1 MSGTLRAVG
10 LALVTALLLAAVV
23 GCGSSSDGSTTSGS
37 AGAEGHA
44 AKQVRLAYFAPG
56 TANALSA
63 GHQKGIEQTARKM
76 GATVTTFDAK
86 LDPREQLNQIQT
98 ATTSGKFDAFVI
110 FPLDGNA
117 IAPVVR
123 QSIEKGIKVV
133 SIFSTIGP
141 DPNKLEPQV
150 PGLSS
155 TVATEINDAGRRLGE
170 LTIDAC
176 GNHAPCKVAYLPGLA
191 NFFPEKVRLDAFK
204 RAIAGSHVD
213 LVAVQNGQYAAAPA
227 LKVTQDILQAHP
239 DLSVVTTSGDQMTE
253 GAAQAVA
260 SAGKT
265 DSVQLVG
272 GGASVKGV
280 DAVRAGRWF
289 GSYVILPET
298 EGQLGARYAIEAARG
313 EKVPVTVR
321 SIDKSPIGP
330 LLTKSNAA
338 RFTGQWDG

>member
-1 MSGTLRAVG
+1 MLRALG
-10 LALVTALLLAAVV
+10 PLLTAALVLATC
-23 GCGSSSDGSTTSGS
+23 GCGSSSETSTAKGASASGAQAS
-37 AGAEGHA
+37 
-44 AKQVRLAYFAPG
+44 KRVRLAYFAPG

-63 GHQKGIEQTARKM
+63 GHQKGIEEAADRL

-98 ATTSGKFDAFVI
+98 ATSSGKFDAFVI

-123 QSIEKGIKVV
+123 QAIQQGVKVV

-155 TVATEINDAGRRLGE
+155 TVATGIDDAGRRLGQ
-170 LTIDAC
+170 LTVDAC
-176 GNHAPCKVAYLPGLA
+176 GHQDPCKVAYLPGLA

-227 LKVTQDILQAHP
+227 LKVTQDVLQAHP
-239 DLSVVTTSGDQMTE
+239 DLDVVTTSGDQMTE

-260 SAGKT
+260 SAGKA
-265 DSVQLVG
+265 DSVRLIG
-272 GGASVKGV
+272 GGASVKAV
-280 DAVRAGRWF
+280 DAVRSGRWF

-298 EGQLGARYAIEAARG
+298 EGQLGARYAIAAARG
-313 EKVPVTVR
+313 KKVPGAVR

-330 LLTKSNAA
+330 VLLKSNAG